1 MVDLLWFQII
11 RRGGDPACQTGPG
24 KPGSYG
30 MKRLTEDDMA
40 QDGQNQFKGGNAM
53 TRRIFCFLMMISFL
67 NISLAWAQEKGYP
80 TKSIEV
86 IVPASPGGSSD
97 IATRIIAEELSRQLK
112 VPFVVTNIAGA
123 AGMAGAARV
132 LKARPD
138 GYTLLSSG
146 TQGMISSPIQ
156 SPNPPFDTFKDF
168 TPICSYGSSP
178 MIFGI
183 KSSSPF
189 KTLEDLINYG
199 RKNPDKLTCGI
210 TNIGGEP
217 HLLIELFKKGVGV
230 NIKPVPHKG
239 TGDAVT
245 ALLGQHIDMMVLTYI
260 GFLPYIKS
268 GEARVLAIT
277 QKVPGSGI
285 PTFAE
290 LGYPKVNI
298 RTQLG
303 FYVSSKTPGEIQ
315 EKLISLLEKVT
326 KDPNVARKLET
337 SGVVVDYRSP
347 REFTNELKE
356 EWDTV
361 SKLADEIGL
370 KQK

>member
-1 MVDLLWFQII
+1 MV
-11 RRGGDPACQTGPG
+11 AC
-24 KPGSYG
+24 
-30 MKRLTEDDMA
+30 L
-40 QDGQNQFKGGNAM
+40 
-53 TRRIFCFLMMISFL
+53 L
-67 NISLAWAQEKGYP
+67 NISPGWAQEKGYP
-80 TKSIEV
+80 NKSIEV
-86 IVPASPGGSSD
+86 VVPASPGGSSD

-112 VPFVVTNIAGA
+112 VPFVVTNLAGA
-123 AGMAGAARV
+123 AGMSGAAKV
-132 LKARPD
+132 LKAKPD

-146 TQGMISSPIQ
+146 TQGLISSPIQ

-183 KSSSPF
+183 KNSSPF
-189 KTLEDLINYG
+189 RTLEDLINYG

-217 HLLIELFKKGVGV
+217 HLLIELFKKVVGI

-303 FYVSSKTPGEIQ
+303 FYVSARTPGEIQ
-315 EKLISLLEKVT
+315 EKLIPLFEKT
-326 KDPNVARKLET
+326 AKDPNLVKKLES
-337 SGVVVDYRSP
+337 SGVVVEYKSP
-347 REFTNELKE
+347 REFTSELRE
-356 EWDTV
+356 EWDIV

-370 KQK
+370 KKK